1 MMQLHANLSRRH
13 FATLTGVA
21 AAGLLAVPAVL
32 AGKPAAAQP
41 SPAASGGDAF
51 QMLIDDHKKV
61 AALMQ
66 QIAGT
71 DDPSKRMSLLRQLA
85 DALTRHA
92 VAEENV
98 IYPAVRQMSLT
109 GIDAMTAVKDHADIK
124 TYLYVL
130 ENTTD
135 NKEWKEQ
142 FGELQEEVK
151 SHVASEEKDMFPALR
166 AKLSSEQ
173 LAKMTQAVNREM
185 NMCKA

>member
-66 QIAGT
+66 QMPAPTIQASGCRY
-71 DDPSKRMSLLRQLA
+71 SASLP
-85 DALTRHA
+85 TR
-92 VAEENV
+92 
-98 IYPAVRQMSLT
+98 
-109 GIDAMTAVKDHADIK
+109 
-124 TYLYVL
+124 
-130 ENTTD
+130 
-135 NKEWKEQ
+135 
-142 FGELQEEVK
+142 
-151 SHVASEEKDMFPALR
+151 
-166 AKLSSEQ
+166 
-173 LAKMTQAVNREM
+173 
-185 NMCKA
+185 